1 MRKMVI
7 VYEILIILQLA
18 LGLAWHIADH
28 SEASHRP
35 VERAAKTY
43 YQRLG

>member
-18 LGLAWHIADH
+18 LGLAWHIAGFFG
-28 SEASHRP
+28 S
-35 VERAAKTY
+35 VTK
-43 YQRLG
+43 GC